1 MLTEPVL
8 PQLPL
13 AGVPRQRRDGQV
25 EVASDLALWLQVW
38 APVSH
43 LPCEFS
49 RARLPHRTPA
59 PPRIVCAELSW
70 AGLVGEV
77 PEGFAVGVGVL
88 KAHLLQLAA
97 AVQLIVPAVGLLPEV
112 LHVDPDQHLPQLH
125 KVAVGFIFNC
135 IAAVGV
141 LERKVTRSRNG
152 QNETGNV

>member
-1 MLTEPVL
+1 M
-8 PQLPL
+8 
-13 AGVPRQRRDGQV
+13 
-25 EVASDLALWLQVW
+25 
-38 APVSH
+38 
-43 LPCEFS
+43 
-49 RARLPHRTPA
+49 
-59 PPRIVCAELSW
+59 
-70 AGLVGEV
+70 GEV

-152 QNETGNV
+152 QNEMGNSNSDIAFQSVYIELAILPPNWLFY